1 MLNVDE
7 ALKTIYKNDMFP
19 LCEEITPKDLQ
30 IIFPGMDPIHAD
42 QMVDDSFF
50 LDEGI
55 ISDNNIRF
63 GTCRASQIKFILAN
77 APDGLKGKEFNI
89 DQLIA
94 GYTVP
99 LGKYKVDSATLQ
111 DDLIFKDIVAYDK
124 LRDID
129 IDVSAWYNSLF
140 PTGNETYTL
149 AAFRASLLTYLGIE
163 EELRSLPNDTMT
175 VPKTIEPTQIS
186 GRVVLEACEELNGAF
201 GHINRL
207 GKFVHVILE
216 PAYGLYP
223 SDGLLPSDDLYPVA
237 DTDTSFTQSDFIDVT
252 IEPSMY
258 REGGVRF
265 EEYATKEIDKLQIR
279 SEEND
284 IGAIVGEGSN
294 CYVIEGNFLVFG
306 KSAAELEQIAWN
318 AYSNIA
324 KRPYRPYLS
333 NNIGLPY
340 IEPGDTVKFNTDD
353 PVTGYV
359 LQRTLSGIQALRD
372 EYEAPGSEEL
382 EQNFGIK

>member
-140 PTGNETYTL
+140 PIGNETYTL
-149 AAFRASLLTYLGIE
+149 AAFRASLITYLGIE
-163 EELRSLPNDTMT
+163 EELRTLPNDSMT
-175 VPKTIEPTQIS
+175 VPKTIEPSQIS
-186 GRVVLEACEELNGAF
+186 GRVVLEACEELNGSF
-201 GHINRL
+201 GHISRL
-207 GKFVHVILE
+207 GKFVMPLNLA
-216 PAYGLYP
+216 PKAL
-223 SDGLLPSDDLYPVA
+223 SCLLP
-237 DTDTSFTQSDFIDVT
+237 
-252 IEPSMY
+252 
-258 REGGVRF
+258 
-265 EEYATKEIDKLQIR
+265 
-279 SEEND
+279 
-284 IGAIVGEGSN
+284 
-294 CYVIEGNFLVFG
+294 
-306 KSAAELEQIAWN
+306 
-318 AYSNIA
+318 
-324 KRPYRPYLS
+324 
-333 NNIGLPY
+333 
-340 IEPGDTVKFNTDD
+340 
-353 PVTGYV
+353 
-359 LQRTLSGIQALRD
+359 
-372 EYEAPGSEEL
+372 
-382 EQNFGIK
+382 